1 VRPAR
6 PVAGVSAWIAAALL
20 VALTGC
26 SSADSDSDADAGS
39 AALQPASTAC
49 AQDAHAKPLPAGF
62 PADFP
67 LPGGTIVTTAD
78 DRGSGG
84 LVIEGVTPSAFKTVL
99 HDLQTA
105 LPAKGFTP
113 DHGETEPHDAES
125 DWSSASYTGRWAI
138 RELDRCGGQ
147 TAVSV
152 VARKK

>member
-1 VRPAR
+1 V
-6 PVAGVSAWIAAALL
+6 VV
-20 VALTGC
+20 LTSC
-26 SSADSDSDADAGS
+26 SSGKDKDSDADAGK

-49 AQDAHAKPLPAGF
+49 AKDAQAKPLPAGF
-62 PADFP
+62 PTDFP
-67 LPGGTIVTTAD
+67 LPAGTIVTTAD

-84 LVIEGVTPSAFKTVL
+84 LVIEGVTPSAFSAVL
-99 HDLQTA
+99 HDLQTG

-125 DWSSASYTGRWAI
+125 DWSSADYTGRWAI
-138 RELDRCGGQ
+138 RELAQCGGQ

>member
-6 PVAGVSAWIAAALL
+6 SVASASAFLL

-26 SSADSDSDADAGS
+26 GSAGKDKDADAGS
-39 AALQPASTAC
+39 AALQPASTGC
-49 AQDAHAKPLPAGF
+49 AKDAQAKQLPAGF
-62 PADFP
+62 PTDFP
-67 LPGGTIVTTAD
+67 LPSGTIVTTSE

-84 LVIEGVTPSAFKTVL
+84 LVIEGVTPSAFSAVL
-99 HDLQTA
+99 HDLQTT
-105 LPAKGFTP
+105 LPTKGFTP
-113 DHGETEPHDAES
+113 DNGETEPHDAES

-138 RELDRCGGQ
+138 RELTQCGGQ

>member
-6 PVAGVSAWIAAALL
+6 GVASASALLL

-26 SSADSDSDADAGS
+26 SSAGKDKDSDAGS
-39 AALQPASTAC
+39 AALQPAATGC
-49 AQDAHAKPLPAGF
+49 AKDARAKQLPAGF
-62 PADFP
+62 PSDFP
-67 LPGGTIVTTAD
+67 LPSGTIVTTAE

-84 LVIEGVTPSAFKTVL
+84 LVIEGVTPSAFTSVL

-113 DHGETEPHDAES
+113 DNGETEPHDAES
-125 DWSSASYTGRWAI
+125 DWSSAGYTGRWAI
-138 RELDRCGGQ
+138 RELTQCGGQ

-152 VARKK
+152 VARKR

>member
-1 VRPAR
+1 VRLGG
-6 PVAGVSAWIAAALL
+6 PVAVGSAVLL

-26 SSADSDSDADAGS
+26 SSADKDADADAGS

-49 AQDAHAKPLPAGF
+49 AKDAQAKPLPAGF
-62 PADFP
+62 PVDFP
-67 LPGGTIVTTAD
+67 LPTGTIVTTAD

-84 LVIEGVTPSAFKTVL
+84 LVIEGVTPSAFSAVL

-125 DWSSASYTGRWAI
+125 DWSSAGFTGRWAI
-138 RELDRCGGQ
+138 RELTQCGGQ